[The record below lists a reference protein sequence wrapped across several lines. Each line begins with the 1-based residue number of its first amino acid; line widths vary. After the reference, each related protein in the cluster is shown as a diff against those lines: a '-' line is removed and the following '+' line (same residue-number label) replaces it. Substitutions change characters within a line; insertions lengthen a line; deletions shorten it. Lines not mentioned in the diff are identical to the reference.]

1 MDKKIKVAFIYKEC
15 DGLSPNHY
23 ATTHYH
29 FFMNALKRN
38 KNLDVIYYPT
48 CNDFD
53 VSKLENNTNVI
64 LLFEFLPSHCIPEQI
79 RGIEKM
85 NIPVICKVGD
95 AHRPTK
101 SVIREYHDKYKI
113 DAYFSISSNLFYSY
127 YPSNYKHKEIF
138 WGVEPSLYQN
148 LTPLDKRIKT
158 RILNSGAIGNAKF
171 HSRIINSI
179 MTPRSNA
186 YNHYKL
192 RTICTKLPYV
202 DYTSTLVHE
211 YVGDK
216 YPLLLQKYAAAI
228 AATTFMPT
236 MKYLEIPAAGCLA
249 FMEVTDKNN
258 ARNLGFIDGESAIF
272 INEKNYKSKFEE
284 YLSDV
289 NNLRWK
295 QIANAGREYTLKN
308 LNNDRAADSL
318 VDLMKELLK

>member
-15 DGLSPNHY
+15 VGLSLNYY

-38 KNLDVIYYPT
+38 NNLEITYYPT
-48 CNDFD
+48 CKDFD

-79 RGIEKM
+79 HGIEKL

-95 AHRPTK
+95 PHRPNK

-113 DAYFSISSNLFYSY
+113 DAYFTPFLNHFYSY
-127 YPSNYKHKEIF
+127 YPSNYKCKEIF
-138 WGVEPSLYQN
+138 WGVEPSLYRN
-148 LTPLDKRIKT
+148 LTPFDKRIKT
-158 RILNSGAIGNAKF
+158 KILNSGAIGNAKF

-192 RTICTKLPYV
+192 RTLCTKLPYV
-202 DYTSTLVHE
+202 DYTSTLDHE

-216 YPLLLQKYAAAI
+216 YPLLLQKYATAI
-228 AATTFMPT
+228 AATTSAIT
-236 MKYLEIPAAGCLA
+236 LKYLEIPAAGCLT

-295 QIANAGREYTLKN
+295 QIANAGREHTLKN
-308 LNNDRAADSL
+308 LNNDKAVDSL